1 MNAGRQTTQEATTRL
16 HVCPSCESELVQ
28 PTGWERA
35 EKAGWWMVERRCPEC
50 DWAGESSHPELE
62 IDEFDE
68 RLDLGAQELLA
79 ELDALER
86 ANMEESAEAFIEAL
100 RADLVLPEDF

>member
-1 MNAGRQTTQEATTRL
+1 MNAGRQTTQTPTRL
-16 HVCPSCESELVQ
+16 HVCPSCDSELVQ
-28 PTGWERA
+28 PTGWERS
-35 EKAGWWMVERRCPEC
+35 EKPGWWVVERRCPEC
-50 DWAGESSHPELE
+50 QWDGESTHPEPE

-86 ANMEESAEAFIEAL
+86 SNMEEAAEGFITAL
-100 RADLVLPEDF
+100 QADLILPEDF